1 MQMCFNRSD
10 LRIVGIK
17 MRKNPIGKDNILEV
31 CDVTLAFGGTVAI
44 DTFSFSVERGS
55 ICSLI
60 GPNGAGKSSI
70 LNVVNGVYVPNAGSI
85 KFNNQQYRRMQPLK
99 VASMGIGRTFQ
110 HNALFGKMT
119 VLDNVMTG
127 LSRKALSTVPE
138 IIFKL
143 PRARNE
149 ANSFLRKARETI
161 SFLELNEFEAVAVEN
176 LPYGVQK
183 RVGLARALVS
193 EPNLLLLDEPM
204 AGMNKEE
211 KREMSDY
218 ITDIN
223 RKLSTTIVLIEHDI
237 SVVMELSDHVV
248 VLDYGRKISDGDPN
262 IVKDDPEVIS
272 AYLGVGL

>member
-1 MQMCFNRSD
+1 
-10 LRIVGIK
+10 
-17 MRKNPIGKDNILEV
+17 
-31 CDVTLAFGGTVAI
+31 
-44 DTFSFSVERGS
+44 
-55 ICSLI
+55 
-60 GPNGAGKSSI
+60 
-70 LNVVNGVYVPNAGSI
+70 
-85 KFNNQQYRRMQPLK
+85 
-99 VASMGIGRTFQ
+99 
-110 HNALFGKMT
+110 
-119 VLDNVMTG
+119 
-127 LSRKALSTVPE
+127 
-138 IIFKL
+138 
-143 PRARNE
+143 
-149 ANSFLRKARETI
+149 LRKARETI

-272 AYLGVGL
+272 AYLGVGI

>member
-1 MQMCFNRSD
+1 VQMCFNRSD

>member
-1 MQMCFNRSD
+1 
-10 LRIVGIK
+10 
-17 MRKNPIGKDNILEV
+17 
-31 CDVTLAFGGTVAI
+31 
-44 DTFSFSVERGS
+44 
-55 ICSLI
+55 
-60 GPNGAGKSSI
+60 
-70 LNVVNGVYVPNAGSI
+70 
-85 KFNNQQYRRMQPLK
+85 
-99 VASMGIGRTFQ
+99 
-110 HNALFGKMT
+110 
-119 VLDNVMTG
+119 
-127 LSRKALSTVPE
+127 
-138 IIFKL
+138 
-143 PRARNE
+143 
-149 ANSFLRKARETI
+149 LRKARETI

>member
-1 MQMCFNRSD
+1 MCFNRSD

-149 ANSFLRKARETI
+149 ASSFLRKARETI

>member
-17 MRKNPIGKDNILEV
+17 MRKTPIGKDNILEV

-149 ANSFLRKARETI
+149 ASSFLRKARETI

>member
-1 MQMCFNRSD
+1 
-10 LRIVGIK
+10 

-149 ANSFLRKARETI
+149 ASSFLRKARETI

>member
-1 MQMCFNRSD
+1 MCFNRSD

>member
-1 MQMCFNRSD
+1 
-10 LRIVGIK
+10 
-17 MRKNPIGKDNILEV
+17 MRKTPIGKDNILEV

-149 ANSFLRKARETI
+149 ASSFLRKARETI

>member
-1 MQMCFNRSD
+1 VKMCFNRSD

>member
-149 ANSFLRKARETI
+149 ASSFLRKARETI

>member
-1 MQMCFNRSD
+1 VKMCFNRSD
-10 LRIVGIK
+10 LRIVGIN

>member
-1 MQMCFNRSD
+1 VQMCFNRSD

-149 ANSFLRKARETI
+149 ASSFLRKARETI

>member
-161 SFLELNEFEAVAVEN
+161 SFLELNEFESVAVEN

>member
-1 MQMCFNRSD
+1 
-10 LRIVGIK
+10 
-17 MRKNPIGKDNILEV
+17 
-31 CDVTLAFGGTVAI
+31 
-44 DTFSFSVERGS
+44 
-55 ICSLI
+55 
-60 GPNGAGKSSI
+60 
-70 LNVVNGVYVPNAGSI
+70 
-85 KFNNQQYRRMQPLK
+85 
-99 VASMGIGRTFQ
+99 
-110 HNALFGKMT
+110 
-119 VLDNVMTG
+119 
-127 LSRKALSTVPE
+127 
-138 IIFKL
+138 
-143 PRARNE
+143 
-149 ANSFLRKARETI
+149 
-161 SFLELNEFEAVAVEN
+161 
-176 LPYGVQK
+176 
-183 RVGLARALVS
+183 VGLARALVS

>member
-1 MQMCFNRSD
+1 MRFVVLALNLEGM
-10 LRIVGIK
+10 K
-17 MRKNPIGKDNILEV
+17 MRNAPIEKENILEV
-31 CDVTLAFGGTVAI
+31 CDVTLSFGGTVAI
-44 DTFSFSVERGS
+44 DTFSFSVETGS

-85 KFNNQQYRRMQPLK
+85 KFKKQQYRRIQPLK

-110 HNALFGKMT
+110 NNALFGKMT

-143 PRARNE
+143 PRARKE
-149 ANSFLRKARETI
+149 ASSFLIKARETI
-161 SFLELNEFEAVAVEN
+161 SFLELNEFEAVAVEH

-193 EPNLLLLDEPM
+193 EPDLLLLDEPM

-218 ITDIN
+218 IIDIN

-262 IVKDDPEVIS
+262 IVKADPEVIS